1 MKLRDQNLSDIAG
14 EAVLIAAGGRSILLQ
29 IANPAI
35 GHGVA
40 HHSDFVAHPLNRLN
54 GTLSYVYAV
63 VFGTPEEA
71 AGATRRVNLA
81 HGPVNAPAAP
91 GRPAYSA
98 FTPEL
103 QLWVAATLYDSAI
116 RMRELVFG
124 PLDEATADAVY
135 QEYAVLGTSLQMP
148 AALWPRDRAAFA
160 RYWSE
165 QVAGLQTD
173 ATTRAVARQ
182 LLHPRTGP
190 LWLRVLM
197 PAGRF
202 VTVGLLPASVRG
214 LFDLSW
220 SPRSQRR
227 FDRLLRFTAVVYPRL
242 PRRLR
247 YWPKNHYLRAVRASL
262 ELAVV

>member
-1 MKLRDQNLSDIAG
+1 MSG

-35 GHGVA
+35 GRGVA
-40 HHSDFVAHPLNRLN
+40 HHSDFAARPLSRLN

-81 HGPVNAPAAP
+81 HGPVAGPTAP

-116 RMRELVFG
+116 TMRELVLG
-124 PLDEATADAVY
+124 PLDDATADAVY
-135 QEYAVLGTSLQMP
+135 REYAVLGTALQMP
-148 AALWPRDRAAFA
+148 PELWPRDRAAFN
-160 RYWSE
+160 RYWNE
-165 QVAGLQTD
+165 QIAGLRTD
-173 ATTRAVARQ
+173 ATTRAVAHQ
-182 LLHPRTGP
+182 LLYPRTAP

-202 VTVGLLPASVRG
+202 VTTGLLPASVRA
-214 LFDLSW
+214 LFNLSW
-220 SPRSQRR
+220 TERSQRR
-227 FDRLLRFTAVVYPRL
+227 FNRLLRFTALVYPRL

-247 YWPKNHYLRAVRASL
+247 HWPKNHYLRAVRASR